1 MRSIVHLA
9 ALALAFAPF
18 ACGVDARDV
27 ETDGIQPYGN
37 DSPPAVNGMT
47 QPVSPAANAATTPP
61 AGGGGAV
68 PPNANDGT
76 EEVPVVQ
83 LPPVTPPVEPAETGE
98 VADPED
104 GETPVTPT
112 EEPPVVPGPVVPA
125 SDLPP
130 VGATGA
136 PVPAGAAANLRVLDW
151 AGFDAAISY
160 TFDDSNQSQIDHY
173 AELQALGVPLTFYL
187 QTNKQQNM
195 SPVWMQAVR
204 DGHEL
209 GNHTQ
214 SHQSTGANIGAD
226 TDTATNFIQSRF
238 GVTVYTMAAP
248 NGSTAYSPIAQS
260 RFLINRGVND
270 QRIAPNDNT
279 DPFNLP
285 CFIPPTSAS
294 TAMFNAKVDGIR
306 NTGTWQTVLVHGF
319 PGSNDGAFQPVD
331 INQFTAGVRY
341 AKSFGDVWIDTV
353 VSVAAYWRA
362 QKTFSGVTPVTANG
376 ATTWSWRLPDH
387 FPPGQFLRVT
397 VDGGKLK
404 QGEASIVWND
414 HGYYEVSLDLGTL
427 TLSP

>member
-1 MRSIVHLA
+1 MRSFVHLA
-9 ALALAFAPF
+9 VLALAFAPF
-18 ACGVDARDV
+18 ACGVSARDV
-27 ETDGIQPYGN
+27 ETQGVQPYGGDDAPPASTGITQPALPAPNAEAAPPAPAGN
-37 DSPPAVNGMT
+37 DSAPGGN
-47 QPVSPAANAATTPP
+47 VS
-61 AGGGGAV
+61 
-68 PPNANDGT
+68 

-83 LPPVTPPVEPAETGE
+83 LPPVEPPVEPAETGE
-98 VADPED
+98 GANPED
-104 GETPVTPT
+104 GATPVLPP
-112 EEPPVVPGPVVPA
+112 EEPPVVAGPVVPA

-130 VGATGA
+130 AGATGA

-160 TFDDSNQSQIDHY
+160 TFDDSNQSQLDHY
-173 AELQALGVPLTFYL
+173 AELQALGVPMTFYL
-187 QTNKQQNM
+187 QTSKQQNM

-226 TDTATNFIQSRF
+226 TDAATNFIQSRF

-285 CFIPPTSAS
+285 CFIPPTNAS

-341 AKSFGDVWIDTV
+341 AQSFGDVWIDTV

-362 QKTFSGVTPVTANG
+362 QKTFTDTTPVTVNG

-397 VDGGKLK
+397 VDGGKLR
-404 QGEASIVWND
+404 QGDASIAWND
-414 HGYYEVSLDLGTL
+414 HGYYEVSLDLGSL